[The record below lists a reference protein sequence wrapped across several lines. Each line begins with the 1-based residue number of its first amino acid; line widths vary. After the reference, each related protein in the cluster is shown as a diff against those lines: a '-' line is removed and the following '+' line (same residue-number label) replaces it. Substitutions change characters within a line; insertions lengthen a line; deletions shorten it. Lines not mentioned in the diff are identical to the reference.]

1 MKAKKEKGNNS
12 LITLLGKSARLMSNR
27 LNKNLLSHGVTA
39 EQWTVLS
46 SLWKKNGQ
54 TQQALADQANKNKAS
69 ITHLIDN
76 LEKRKL
82 VERLVDE
89 KDRRNKLIQ
98 LTKEGGELQESL
110 TKVVSKTM
118 KEITANV
125 DKKELKQCKRAL
137 KKMVDT
143 LVETESQPS

>member
-1 MKAKKEKGNNS
+1 
-12 LITLLGKSARLMSNR
+12 MSNQ
-27 LNKNLLSHGVTA
+27 LNKNLLEHEVTS
-39 EQWTVLS
+39 EQWAVLS

-54 TQQALADQANKNKAS
+54 TQQELADIANKNKAS

-82 VERLVDE
+82 VERQVDE
-89 KDRRNKLIQ
+89 SDRRNKLVY
-98 LTKEGGELQESL
+98 LTEEGTDLQESL

-118 KEITANV
+118 KQITANV
-125 DKKELKQCKRAL
+125 DKKELKQCRKAL

-143 LVETESQPS
+143 MLENE

>member
-1 MKAKKEKGNNS
+1 MGNKKNKSNNS
-12 LITLLGKSARLMSNR
+12 LTTLLSKSARLMSNQ
-27 LNKNLLSHGVTA
+27 LNKNLLEHEVTS
-39 EQWTVLS
+39 EQWAVLS

-54 TQQALADQANKNKAS
+54 TQQELADLANKNKAS

-82 VERLVDE
+82 VERQVDE
-89 KDRRNKLIQ
+89 SDRRNKLVY
-98 LTKEGGELQESL
+98 LTEEGTDLQESL

-118 KEITANV
+118 KQITANV
-125 DKKELKQCKRAL
+125 DKKELKQCRKAL

-143 LVETESQPS
+143 MLENE

>member
-1 MKAKKEKGNNS
+1 MKSKKQKGDNS
-12 LITLLGKSARLMSNR
+12 LTILLSKSARLMSNR
-27 LNKNLLSHGVTA
+27 LNKNLLSHEVTA
-39 EQWTVLS
+39 EQWAVLS

-54 TQQALADQANKNKAS
+54 TQQSLADQANKNKAS

-89 KDRRNKLIQ
+89 KDRRNKLVH
-98 LTKEGGELQESL
+98 LTPEGSELQESL

-118 KEITANV
+118 KEITADV
-125 DKKELKQCKRAL
+125 DKKELKHCKRAL
-137 KKMVDT
+137 KKMVET
-143 LVETESQPS
+143 LLNADNQA

>member
-1 MKAKKEKGNNS
+1 MKNKKSKGDNS
-12 LITLLGKSARLMSNR
+12 LNTLLSKSARLMSNR
-27 LNKNLLSHGVTA
+27 LNKNLSEHEVTA
-39 EQWTVLS
+39 EQWSVLS

-54 TQQALADQANKNKAS
+54 TQQALADHANKNKAS

-89 KDRRNKLIQ
+89 GDRRNKLVQ
-98 LTKEGGELQESL
+98 LTPEGREMQEPL
-110 TKVVSKTM
+110 TKAVSKTM

-137 KKMVDT
+137 RKIVDA
-143 LVETESQPS
+143 LLEDDHQAE

>member
-1 MKAKKEKGNNS
+1 MGNKKNKSDNS
-12 LITLLGKSARLMSNR
+12 LTTLLSKSARLMSNR
-27 LNKNLLSHGVTA
+27 LNKNLLEHDVTA
-39 EQWTVLS
+39 EQWAVLS

-54 TQQALADQANKNKAS
+54 TQQALADYTNKNKAS

-89 KDRRNKLIQ
+89 EDRRNKLVH
-98 LTKEGGELQESL
+98 LTPEGANLQETL

-118 KEITANV
+118 KKITADVN
-125 DKKELKQCKRAL
+125 KKELKQCKKAL

-143 LVETESQPS
+143 LLETE